1 MKKIRVL
8 VVDDSAVIRRLISDL
23 FAKESAIEVAG
34 TASNGI
40 TALEKIA
47 QLNPDLVM
55 LDVEMPEMDGLETVT
70 AIRAKWPHLP
80 VIMFSSL
87 TEHGAFITLEAL
99 RLGASDYV
107 TKPVNAS
114 GAQAIFEQL
123 RVELIPKIKALCPM
137 TDQEQI
143 PAAAVSPA
151 PPAIAVRPQPVQR
164 PASRVRI
171 VAIGISTGGPNALHS
186 LIPNLPGNFP
196 VPVVIVQHMP
206 AVFTRLLADQLS
218 KRSAL
223 DVREGA
229 SGAVIKPGQVWIA
242 PGGRHMLVQRNS
254 NFVQLVTNEGPPEN
268 SCRPAVDVLF
278 RSVAECFGRDTLAVV
293 MTGMGRDGTSGC
305 EKIRTAGGQIIVQDQ
320 ASSVVWGMPGTVV
333 QAGLADQIVALD
345 LLPEEICRRVGLS
358 SRVRPLAQTRAD

>member
-23 FAKESAIEVAG
+23 FAKDSAIEVAG
-34 TASNGI
+34 TASNGH

-87 TEHGAFITLEAL
+87 TEHGAEPRS
-99 RLGASDYV
+99 RLCAWAPATTSPSPS
-107 TKPVNAS
+107 T
-114 GAQAIFEQL
+114 
-123 RVELIPKIKALCPM
+123 
-137 TDQEQI
+137 
-143 PAAAVSPA
+143 PAAHKEFSSSCARNSSPKSRRFA
-151 PPAIAVRPQPVQR
+151 PRRTKSRYRPRPCPQHQR
-164 PASRVRI
+164 RSPFGPSRCNARLPRVRI
-171 VAIGISTGGPNALHS
+171 VAIGVSTGGPNALHS

-206 AVFTRLLADQLS
+206 AVFTRLLAEQLA

-223 DVREGA
+223 DVHEGA

-242 PGGRHMLVQRNS
+242 PGGPSHA
-254 NFVQLVTNEGPPEN
+254 GP
-268 SCRPAVDVLF
+268 
-278 RSVAECFGRDTLAVV
+278 
-293 MTGMGRDGTSGC
+293 
-305 EKIRTAGGQIIVQDQ
+305 
-320 ASSVVWGMPGTVV
+320 
-333 QAGLADQIVALD
+333 
-345 LLPEEICRRVGLS
+345 
-358 SRVRPLAQTRAD
+358 AQFEFRADRQPTKARPKILAARPWTFSSARWPIVSAATRSQWS

>member
-34 TASNGI
+34 TASNGL

-107 TKPVNAS
+107 TKPVSAS
-114 GAQAIFEQL
+114 GAQGIFEQL

-137 TDQEQI
+137 TDARAD
-143 PAAAVSPA
+143 PAAGPPRRLRSPFA
-151 PPAIAVRPQPVQR
+151 LSRCNARLPASASWPSEFPPADP
-164 PASRVRI
+164 
-171 VAIGISTGGPNALHS
+171 
-186 LIPNLPGNFP
+186 
-196 VPVVIVQHMP
+196 
-206 AVFTRLLADQLS
+206 TRS
-218 KRSAL
+218 
-223 DVREGA
+223 
-229 SGAVIKPGQVWIA
+229 
-242 PGGRHMLVQRNS
+242 
-254 NFVQLVTNEGPPEN
+254 
-268 SCRPAVDVLF
+268 
-278 RSVAECFGRDTLAVV
+278 
-293 MTGMGRDGTSGC
+293 
-305 EKIRTAGGQIIVQDQ
+305 IR
-320 ASSVVWGMPGTVV
+320 
-333 QAGLADQIVALD
+333 
-345 LLPEEICRRVGLS
+345 
-358 SRVRPLAQTRAD
+358 

>member
-1 MKKIRVL
+1 MKKVRVL

-34 TASNGI
+34 TAANGL

-70 AIRAKWPHLP
+70 AIRAKWPDLP

-107 TKPVNAS
+107 TKPVSAS
-114 GAQAIFEQL
+114 GAQGIFEQL
-123 RVELIPKIKALCPM
+123 RTELIPKIKALCPM

-143 PAAAVSPA
+143 PAAALPAA
-151 PPAIAVRPQPVQR
+151 PPAIALRPQPLQR

-206 AVFTRLLADQLS
+206 AVFTRLLAEQLA
-218 KRSAL
+218 KRAAL
-223 DVREGA
+223 EVHEGA
-229 SGAVIKPGQVWIA
+229 SGVVIKPGQVWIA

-268 SCRPAVDVLF
+268 SCRPAADVLF
-278 RSVAECFGRDTLAVV
+278 RSVADCFGRDTLAVV

-305 EKIRTAGGQIIVQDQ
+305 ERIRNAGGQIIVQDQ
-320 ASSVVWGMPGTVV
+320 PSSVVWGMPGTVV

-345 LLPEEICRRVGLS
+345 QLPEEICRRVGMS
-358 SRVRPLAQTRAD
+358 SRIRPLAQTRAD